1 MGNIIN
7 SSKQQLLNKIS
18 YYIKKDG
25 SIFFNQKINTCKSK
39 LIIIENNFRHVIP
52 IWYKQD
58 GIYYLINILDCKIK
72 RPLEYS
78 TYNNIITIKL

>member
-25 SIFFNQKINTCKSK
+25 SIFFNKKLNTCKSK
-39 LIIIENNFRHVIP
+39 LIIIENEGHHGKKIDETFLKILRQF
-52 IWYKQD
+52 YK
-58 GIYYLINILDCKIK
+58 N
-72 RPLEYS
+72 
-78 TYNNIITIKL
+78 